1 MEKNTKILLG
11 LAAAGVLAYLVL
23 KPKKVITNSYF
34 PSKMQMESQTLQENY
49 PENQEIQKLFKTD
62 FCASDPNSYSCY
74 VQKGGG
80 FMPIKRTPDY
90 IMTEKEME
98 ACNKDPRNCKM

>member
-11 LAAAGVLAYLVL
+11 LAAAGVVAYLVL
-23 KPKKVITNSYF
+23 KPKK
-34 PSKMQMESQTLQENY
+34 ESQTSQEW
-49 PENQEIQKLFKTD
+49 QKLLKND
-62 FCASDPNSYSCY
+62 FCATDPNSYECY